1 METLKKILKFAIIS
15 QVGEGSLEW
24 INGTKNKQILKM
36 AIMLFKDILETFVF
50 DENRWDTTNWTNFR
64 IYI

>member
-1 METLKKILKFAIIS
+1 MG
-15 QVGEGSLEW
+15 Q
-24 INGTKNKQILKM
+24 KNKQILKM